1 MFSFPPGC
9 LLFFRF
15 SIKNNFTC
23 KNTAF
28 FFASEIVCFCLFFV
42 VFFVFPPAQ
51 PLPPVA
57 AGGGGEPMS
66 WIPHAPGEHA
76 GFNSWGCA
84 PPQRA
89 RGERGRSWTDEKHKK
104 NKTKQKQKRQYR
116 KQKTLCFKCIFL
128 SENRK
133 TQKYNPKLPE
143 HCENT
148 GCPSPQVVFLG
159 AFCFHSHLKHSVF
172 CIPYCFFL
180 CVFRRPGPSS
190 RRNPIVHHQNT
201 IEFNCMLVVHVE
213 IATRVTFV
221 QNHFLFGGFRIES
234 FCNPPRGPSQIGW
247 VFSLSGGGENSPYL
261 TWLSCDCNKLFE
273 PSGFTYAS
281 SYKLCIHVRAGMH
294 A

>member
-1 MFSFPPGC
+1 MFLSFFCC
-9 LLFFRF
+9 L
-15 SIKNNFTC
+15 
-23 KNTAF
+23 
-28 FFASEIVCFCLFFV
+28 FCLSAGPA
-42 VFFVFPPAQ
+42 PP
-51 PLPPVA
+51 PR
-57 AGGGGEPMS
+57 GGGGRRGANELNP
-66 WIPHAPGEHA
+66 AC
-76 GFNSWGCA
+76 SWGVCGIQLMGLR

-180 CVFRRPGPSS
+180 CVFSSPRP
-190 RRNPIVHHQNT
+190 
-201 IEFNCMLVVHVE
+201 LV
-213 IATRVTFV
+213 AS
-221 QNHFLFGGFRIES
+221 ES
-234 FCNPPRGPSQIGW
+234 DRAPP
-247 VFSLSGGGENSPYL
+247 EYN
-261 TWLSCDCNKLFE
+261 
-273 PSGFTYAS
+273 
-281 SYKLCIHVRAGMH
+281 
-294 A
+294 

>member
-1 MFSFPPGC
+1 MG
-9 LLFFRF
+9 LR
-15 SIKNNFTC
+15 
-23 KNTAF
+23 
-28 FFASEIVCFCLFFV
+28 
-42 VFFVFPPAQ
+42 
-51 PLPPVA
+51 
-57 AGGGGEPMS
+57 
-66 WIPHAPGEHA
+66 
-76 GFNSWGCA
+76 

-89 RGERGRSWTDEKHKK
+89 RGERGRSWTDEKHT
-104 NKTKQKQKRQYR
+104 NKQKNTK
-116 KQKTLCFKCIFL
+116 KTISETKNAVFL
-128 SENRK
+128 NVNWFLIENRK

-221 QNHFLFGGFRIES
+221 QNHFLFGRFRIES
-234 FCNPPRGPSQIGW
+234 FCNPPRGPSQIG
-247 VFSLSGGGENSPYL
+247 
-261 TWLSCDCNKLFE
+261 
-273 PSGFTYAS
+273 
-281 SYKLCIHVRAGMH
+281 
-294 A
+294 